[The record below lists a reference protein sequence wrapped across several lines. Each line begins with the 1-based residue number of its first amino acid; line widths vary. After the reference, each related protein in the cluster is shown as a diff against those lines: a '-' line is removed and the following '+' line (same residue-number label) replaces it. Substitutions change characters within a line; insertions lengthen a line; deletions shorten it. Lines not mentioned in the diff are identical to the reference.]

1 MLFKMEHV
9 AKKICYK
16 HHNINYVAKV
26 KKNKK
31 VNFSRSASLTVKNTQ
46 FEVYQPSF
54 WRAEQEQIKLTEA
67 YRGSLISII

>member
-1 MLFKMEHV
+1 MLQKL
-9 AKKICYK
+9 
-16 HHNINYVAKV
+16 

-54 WRAEQEQIKLTEA
+54 WRAEQEQIKLTEVH
-67 YRGSLISII
+67 

>member
-1 MLFKMEHV
+1 MLQKL
-9 AKKICYK
+9 
-16 HHNINYVAKV
+16 

>member
-1 MLFKMEHV
+1 MLQ
-9 AKKICYK
+9 AYK
-16 HHNINYVAKV
+16 QHNINYVAKV
-26 KKNKK
+26 KKKNEK